1 MLIKLTNTINSIV
14 RRGLSVI
21 RNGLKMWLPFSK
33 SEILGEELVVNGD
46 FATGSLSPW
55 SASESGT
62 GSVTVVATTVGYG
75 VRIQN
80 TVADGSVANLNLA
93 NTLTSGV
100 SYEVTYRIVENNQG
114 HIYLYDSIP
123 SADLPQTVGTHTVQ
137 FTATSTTQTLI
148 FNRVGNEVVDITI
161 TDISLKEV
169 TQIAPDKSGV
179 DNEILGEEEVTNG
192 DFATDGTVDSTSY
205 GLGFRITS
213 SQTTGSILSNQFT
226 VNNPSDATG
235 TFGRFWITDGSSS
248 INTLVLGK
256 TYKVSYT
263 VDSSSGLSGG
273 SDFLYHNGA
282 SYQVIP
288 YSNGTH
294 TFTFTTSGEY
304 LQFKLIPVDSNIVF
318 SNISVKEVTQAF
330 AEPNSAKL
338 FTGKALSFDGVN
350 DYVDFGSDVN
360 SDGTV
365 WTTAIWIGDY
375 TRGNYD
381 WLCGGETKKNIGL
394 NKGSSLTGN
403 VFYRSSDGTY
413 NEFSCEVFKS
423 DFTNAKRL
431 VFTSDGTDI
440 SLYIDGEFIDSVTP
454 TTTYLKL
461 SRLMAGY
468 SDATQYL
475 VAATVSDFQ
484 LYDVAWTQDDVTFDY
499 NNPQHL
505 VTDNSELR
513 YGSEEV
519 DNGDFELGD
528 NGDWDFVGASWS
540 IENGKA
546 SYNGVSNGHSIY
558 QDVSLEIG
566 RTYKVTLD
574 ILDNSGKFRVSVDGG
589 TASYVNYTSGDGTY
603 TFEFTASSDI
613 FYIRASMG
621 YGSDTISVD
630 NISVKEIVSPTLNNL
645 KGYWHLSEGDGS
657 IVYDSSGEGN
667 DGTSYDGNA
676 DDHDGD
682 GTIIGATWEDQQAT
696 IPQLGLMD
704 WSKGSNLIEYSEKM
718 SEYDSGVT
726 VVDNSTTNP
735 NGVTNASKITKSGA
749 SANDRIDITNT
760 TLVNGD
766 VYNISAFIK
775 NDDVNGK
782 TTLGVRIASGTLFR
796 QGYEWDGSTLSLS
809 STFASGTRTNV
820 LLEDIGNG
828 WWKIGYSF
836 TSDGTNS
843 DIEIDLDRT
852 YQSDTTSLF
861 LWGIQLNEGS
871 SATAYRRT
879 NGTAVTDA
887 TLIADPNNP
896 SDDILGNS
904 VRLREHSLNLDGSGY
919 AEVADAD
926 NLDFGTG
933 DFTLEAWS
941 KGKYVSRGSSIN
953 AIFSLGGQVS
963 ASDSAALVTSQ
974 DNKFG
979 FYCGASAIFANDAY
993 TEGSWDYIAAT
1004 RTSGVMKIYIDAV
1017 LQTSQGNNS
1026 NSISTTLSKMIGADT
1041 NSARNYADLVDD
1053 VRIYDRALSSDEV
1066 EQNHKA
1072 GLNKHKASS
1081 SFSDDFS
1088 SDYGF

>member
-350 DYVDFGSDVN
+350 DYVSTDLVLNKSEGTIVTWFKLN
-360 SDGTV
+360 SLKDYNTIFDNSANSNQWECWVYANGQLRFRTNENEGNVIINDLNIDTWYRMVLTWSEVDGTKLYLNNSEPSSGSSGTYV
-365 WTTAIWIGDY
+365 QPST
-375 TRGNYD
+375 
-381 WLCGGETKKNIGL
+381 LSLGGEFNSPL
-394 NKGSSLTGN
+394 
-403 VFYRSSDGTY
+403 DG
-413 NEFSCEVFKS
+413 V
-423 DFTNAKRL
+423 L
-431 VFTSDGTDI
+431 
-440 SLYIDGEFIDSVTP
+440 
-454 TTTYLKL
+454 
-461 SRLMAGY
+461 
-468 SDATQYL
+468 
-475 VAATVSDFQ
+475 SDFQ
-484 LYDVAWTQDDVTFDY
+484 VYDTAWTQADVTFDY

-682 GTIIGATWEDQQAT
+682 GTIIGATWDDQQST